1 MICALIIKLW
11 EGSSLELNVKSIV
24 IYGKE
29 T

>member
-11 EGSSLELNVKSIV
+11 EGGSLELNVKSIV

>member
-1 MICALIIKLW
+1 MIYALIIKLW
-11 EGSSLELNVKSIV
+11 DGSSLELNVKSIV